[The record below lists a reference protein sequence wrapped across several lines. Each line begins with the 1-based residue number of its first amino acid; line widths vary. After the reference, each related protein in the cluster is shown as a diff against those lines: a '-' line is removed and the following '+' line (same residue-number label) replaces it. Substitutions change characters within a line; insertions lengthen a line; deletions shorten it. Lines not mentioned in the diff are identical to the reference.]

1 MITIER
7 TMTAAPLRDVE
18 ALPVLLFEGEINAHR
33 FQISPPER
41 VAFSGM
47 DVTARFVRSDQTD
60 VALTGWL
67 DERGRAN
74 VVLTEGCYLVTG
86 VYKLFLYVVDGE
98 KTVCVYACT
107 GSVLPTVGENGPAPE
122 RPTLIETYGDG
133 ALTALEARIAAVETG
148 DAFMPAL
155 VPYREEEMV
164 ASYDYHAGE
173 IIAVGMDLYQ
183 VLTDLEPGDA
193 LKTTNPGRNVM
204 KTSLRKYLSGSGRAA
219 VSGAHA
225 EGGSTATKNGAHAEG
240 MSSTASGGASHA
252 EGTQT
257 EASGI
262 SAHAEG
268 RETVASDTAAHAE
281 GDTTTASKSGAH
293 AEGHLTTAS
302 GYYSHA
308 EGEES
313 VASGNASHAEGY
325 GEASG
330 PGSHAENGGTASGM
344 DSHAE
349 GGGTVAS
356 GSYSHAE
363 GDSTT
368 ASGIQSHAEGEGT
381 IAKCLSQHVF
391 GEYNVPDPSDNT
403 ITRGTFVEIVGN
415 GTGMS
420 ARSNAR
426 TLDWSG
432 NESLAGG
439 LTLGMGSALESF
451 ISPLQLRSMLIRAA
465 SGRCHVVRGTG
476 YGGVLLPAPVLTPD
490 GVIFGDAQANTNP
503 GNALGY
509 FFVDDYGCVIGALP
523 YNTGL
528 IRYDKDLA
536 NPPAIFPRSG
546 YVHMDFMMFW
556 DAENQTVIF
565 KTNQNEQEPVM
576 NLYLFGS
583 WTWNAGTG
591 RLFDADY
598 TIVTN

>member
-7 TMTAAPLRDVE
+7 TMTAAPQRDVE

-41 VAFSGM
+41 VTFAGM

-155 VPYREEEMV
+155 VPYNETAMTATR
-164 ASYDYHAGE
+164 DYAIGD
-173 IIAVGMDLYQ
+173 IIAVGMQLFRVEKAIVSGDE
-183 VLTDLEPGDA
+183 LT
-193 LKTTNPGRNVM
+193 TSQTIGRITIQGNVGEI
-204 KTSLRKYLSGSGRAA
+204 TLREYLSGTGLASKPYAHAEGRGTVASGNQSHAEGWDGTA
-219 VSGAHA
+219 SGANSHAEGYATAASGGSSHA
-225 EGGSTATKNGAHAEG
+225 EGGSTTASGGSSHAEG
-240 MSSTASGGASHA
+240 MNGVASGNGSHAEGVNTAASGNGSHAEGAETEATGDHSHAEGRSTEAGGAASHA
-252 EGTQT
+252 EGLET
-257 EASGI
+257 
-262 SAHAEG
+262 SAG
-268 RETVASDTAAHAE
+268 
-281 GDTTTASKSGAH
+281 
-293 AEGHLTTAS
+293 
-302 GYYSHA
+302 
-308 EGEES
+308 
-313 VASGNASHAEGY
+313 GN
-325 GEASG
+325 
-330 PGSHAENGGTASGM
+330 
-344 DSHAE
+344 
-349 GGGTVAS
+349 
-356 GSYSHAE
+356 
-363 GDSTT
+363 
-368 ASGIQSHAEGEGT
+368 QSHAEGKGT
-381 IAKCLSQHVF
+381 VTKHASQHVF
-391 GEYNVPDPSDNT
+391 GEYNEEDPDLHDARF
-403 ITRGTFVEIVGN
+403 RGTFVEIVGN
-415 GTGMS
+415 GTGLS

-439 LTLGMGSALESF
+439 LTLGLGSDLESF

-546 YVHMDFMMFW
+546 YVHMDYMMFW

>member
-7 TMTAAPLRDVE
+7 VMPDAPLLNIE
-18 ALPVLLFEGEINAHR
+18 SLPGLLFEGELNAHQ

-41 VAFSGM
+41 VAFAGM
-47 DVTARFVRSDQTD
+47 DVTARFVRSDQTN

-67 DERGRAN
+67 DARGRAN
-74 VVLTEGCYLVTG
+74 VVLTQGCYQVFG
-86 VYKLFLYVVDGE
+86 NFKLYIYVVDTE

-107 GSVLPTVGENGPAPE
+107 GSVIPTVGENGPAPAA
-122 RPTLIETYGDG
+122 PDVIETYGDG
-133 ALTALEARIAAVETG
+133 ALTALEQRIAAVETG

-155 VPYREEEMV
+155 VPYKEQAMTATR
-164 ASYDYHAGE
+164 DYAAGD
-173 IIAVGMDLYQ
+173 IIAVGMQLFRVQQAIVTGDE
-183 VLTDLEPGDA
+183 LT
-193 LKTTNPGRNVM
+193 TSQTIGRITIQGNVDEI
-204 KTSLRKYLSGSGRAA
+204 TLREYLSGAGLATKPY
-219 VSGAHA
+219 AHA
-225 EGGSTATKNGAHAEG
+225 EGRGTVASGNQSHAEG
-240 MSSTASGGASHA
+240 WDGTASGANSHAEGYATTASGGASHA
-252 EGTQT
+252 EGESTT
-257 EASGI
+257 ASGG

-268 RETVASDTAAHAE
+268 MNGVAS
-281 GDTTTASKSGAH
+281 GNG
-293 AEGHLTTAS
+293 
-302 GYYSHA
+302 SHA
-308 EGEES
+308 EG
-313 VASGNASHAEGY
+313 VNTAASGNGSHAEGAETEATGDHSHAEGRSTEAGGAASHAEGL
-325 GEASG
+325 ATS
-330 PGSHAENGGTASGM
+330 AGGN
-344 DSHAE
+344 
-349 GGGTVAS
+349 
-356 GSYSHAE
+356 
-363 GDSTT
+363 
-368 ASGIQSHAEGEGT
+368 QSHAEGKGT
-381 IAKCLSQHVF
+381 VTKHASQHVF
-391 GEYNVPDPSDNT
+391 GEYNEEDPDLHDARF
-403 ITRGTFVEIVGN
+403 RGTYVEIVGN

-426 TLDWSG
+426 ALDWSG

-439 LTLGMGSALESF
+439 LTLGMGSAMESF
-451 ISPLQLRSMLIRAA
+451 LSPLQLRSLLIRAA

-528 IRYDKDLA
+528 IRYDKDLT

-546 YVHMDFMMFW
+546 YVHMDYMMFW
-556 DAENQTVIF
+556 DAENQQVVY

-591 RLFDADY
+591 RLFDAEY

>member
-41 VAFSGM
+41 VTFAGM

-155 VPYREEEMV
+155 VPYKETAMTATR
-164 ASYDYHAGE
+164 DYAIGD
-173 IIAVGMDLYQ
+173 IIAVGMQLFRVEKAIVSGDE
-183 VLTDLEPGDA
+183 LT
-193 LKTTNPGRNVM
+193 TSQTIGRITIQGNVGEI
-204 KTSLRKYLSGSGRAA
+204 TLREYLSGTGLASKPYAHAEGRGTVASGNQSHAEGWDGTA
-219 VSGAHA
+219 SGANSHAEGYATTASGGSSHA
-225 EGGSTATKNGAHAEG
+225 EGGSTTASGGSSHAEG
-240 MSSTASGGASHA
+240 MNGVASGNGSHAEGVNTAASGNGSHAEGAETEATGDHSHAEGRSTDAGGAASHA
-252 EGTQT
+252 EGLET
-257 EASGI
+257 
-262 SAHAEG
+262 SAG
-268 RETVASDTAAHAE
+268 
-281 GDTTTASKSGAH
+281 
-293 AEGHLTTAS
+293 
-302 GYYSHA
+302 
-308 EGEES
+308 
-313 VASGNASHAEGY
+313 GN
-325 GEASG
+325 
-330 PGSHAENGGTASGM
+330 
-344 DSHAE
+344 
-349 GGGTVAS
+349 
-356 GSYSHAE
+356 
-363 GDSTT
+363 
-368 ASGIQSHAEGEGT
+368 QSHAEGKGT
-381 IAKCLSQHVF
+381 VTKHASQHVF
-391 GEYNVPDPSDNT
+391 GEYNEEDPDLHDARF
-403 ITRGTFVEIVGN
+403 RGTFVEIVGN
-415 GTGMS
+415 GTGLS

-451 ISPLQLRSMLIRAA
+451 LSPLQLRSMLIRAA

-546 YVHMDFMMFW
+546 YVNMDYMMFW

>member
-155 VPYREEEMV
+155 VPYKETAMTATR
-164 ASYDYHAGE
+164 DYAIGD
-173 IIAVGMDLYQ
+173 IIAVGMQLFRVEKAIVSGDE
-183 VLTDLEPGDA
+183 LT
-193 LKTTNPGRNVM
+193 TSQTIGRITIQGNVGEI
-204 KTSLRKYLSGSGRAA
+204 TLREYLSGTGLASKPYAHAEGRGTVASGNQSHAEGWDGTA
-219 VSGAHA
+219 SGANSHAEGYATTASGGSSHA
-225 EGGSTATKNGAHAEG
+225 EGGSTTASGGSSHAEG
-240 MSSTASGGASHA
+240 MNGVASGNGSHAEGVNTAASGNGSHAEGAETEATGDHSHAEGRSTEAGGAASHA
-252 EGTQT
+252 EGLET
-257 EASGI
+257 
-262 SAHAEG
+262 SAG
-268 RETVASDTAAHAE
+268 
-281 GDTTTASKSGAH
+281 
-293 AEGHLTTAS
+293 
-302 GYYSHA
+302 
-308 EGEES
+308 
-313 VASGNASHAEGY
+313 GN
-325 GEASG
+325 
-330 PGSHAENGGTASGM
+330 
-344 DSHAE
+344 
-349 GGGTVAS
+349 
-356 GSYSHAE
+356 
-363 GDSTT
+363 
-368 ASGIQSHAEGEGT
+368 QSHAEGKGT
-381 IAKCLSQHVF
+381 VTKHASQHVF
-391 GEYNVPDPSDNT
+391 GEYNEEDPDLHDARF
-403 ITRGTFVEIVGN
+403 RGTFVEIVGN

-546 YVHMDFMMFW
+546 YVHYDFMMFW
-556 DAENQTVIF
+556 DAENQQVVY
-565 KTNQNEQEPVM
+565 KTNMNEQEPVM

>member
-41 VAFSGM
+41 VAFAGM

-155 VPYREEEMV
+155 VPYKETAMTATR
-164 ASYDYHAGE
+164 DYAIGD
-173 IIAVGMDLYQ
+173 IIAVGMQLFRVEKAIVSGDE
-183 VLTDLEPGDA
+183 LT
-193 LKTTNPGRNVM
+193 TSQTIGRITIQGNVGEI
-204 KTSLRKYLSGSGRAA
+204 TLREYLSGTGLASKPYAHAEGRGTVASGNQSHAEGWDGTA
-219 VSGAHA
+219 SGANSHAEGYATAASGGSSHA
-225 EGGSTATKNGAHAEG
+225 EGGSTTASGGSSHAEG
-240 MSSTASGGASHA
+240 MNGVASGNGSHAEGVNTAASGNGSHAEGAETEATGDHSHAEGRSTEAGGAASHA
-252 EGTQT
+252 EGLET
-257 EASGI
+257 
-262 SAHAEG
+262 SA
-268 RETVASDTAAHAE
+268 D
-281 GDTTTASKSGAH
+281 
-293 AEGHLTTAS
+293 
-302 GYYSHA
+302 
-308 EGEES
+308 
-313 VASGNASHAEGY
+313 GN
-325 GEASG
+325 
-330 PGSHAENGGTASGM
+330 
-344 DSHAE
+344 
-349 GGGTVAS
+349 
-356 GSYSHAE
+356 
-363 GDSTT
+363 
-368 ASGIQSHAEGEGT
+368 QSHAEGKGT
-381 IAKCLSQHVF
+381 VTKHASQHVF
-391 GEYNVPDPSDNT
+391 GEYNEEDPDLHDARF
-403 ITRGTFVEIVGN
+403 RGTFVEIVGN
-415 GTGMS
+415 GTGLS

-451 ISPLQLRSMLIRAA
+451 LSPLQLRSMLIRAA

-556 DAENQTVIF
+556 DAENQQVVY
-565 KTNQNEQEPVM
+565 KTNMNEQEPVM